1 MQLLIKI
8 VSKVYISTAT
18 QALIQYSI
26 DQPRQIC
33 TQLFVS
39 TLNDMISKSFLFI
52 SLLYCSRKSLFR
64 IQKNEK
70 TFQLSIRRNLII
82 LYSRNCFACIESFL
96 LFASCNS
103 HLQKQSSL
111 FQIVNGTF
119 SMPKCSSF
127 YFQAFIGQK

>member
-18 QALIQYSI
+18 QALSI
-26 DQPRQIC
+26 LLTNLGRYVPSY
-33 TQLFVS
+33 LLVL
-39 TLNDMISKSFLFI
+39 LNGMISKSFLFI

>member
-1 MQLLIKI
+1 MQLLIQI

-18 QALIQYSI
+18 QALSI
-26 DQPRQIC
+26 LLTNLGRYVPSY
-33 TQLFVS
+33 LLVL
-39 TLNDMISKSFLFI
+39 LNGMISKSFLFI

>member
-1 MQLLIKI
+1 MQLQIKI
-8 VSKVYISTAT
+8 VSKVYISTAA
-18 QALIQYSI
+18 QALSIQLTNLGRYVPSY
-26 DQPRQIC
+26 
-33 TQLFVS
+33 LLVL
-39 TLNDMISKSFLFI
+39 LNGMKSKIFLFI